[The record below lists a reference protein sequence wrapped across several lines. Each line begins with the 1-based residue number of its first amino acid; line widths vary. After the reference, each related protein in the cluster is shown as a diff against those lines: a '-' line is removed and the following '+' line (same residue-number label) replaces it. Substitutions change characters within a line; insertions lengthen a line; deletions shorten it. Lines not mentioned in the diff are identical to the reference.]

1 MELLSK
7 SFGQND
13 FLPYRF
19 SLEGRNVSPSLIFR
33 DIPQNAKSLA
43 LIMDDPDAPLDT
55 FTHWIVWNIDPTTTE
70 LKEGKIPE
78 GAKQGT
84 NDYNKIGYG
93 GANPPDGIHRY
104 SFRLLAL
111 KQKLSLNSR
120 STAEDFNNEIKNR
133 VLATA
138 ELNAYYSKV
147 R

>member
-7 SFGQND
+7 SFSQND

-33 DIPQNAKSLA
+33 DVPKNTQSLA
-43 LIMDDPDAPLDT
+43 LIMDDPDAPLGT
-55 FTHWIVWNIDPTTTE
+55 FTHWLVWNIDPATTE
-70 LKEGKIPE
+70 LKEGKLPE
-78 GAKQGT
+78 GVKQGT
-84 NDYNKIGYG
+84 NDYGKIGYG

-120 STAEDFNNEIKNR
+120 ANGEDFNKEIKNKA
-133 VLATA
+133 LATA
-138 ELNAYYSKV
+138 ELNVYYSKV